1 MSDLVSRVLGP
12 IELVGGLGGATF
24 TSSMEYQ
31 RRTLPVTLEI
41 DHPGRLDTDLIET
54 VDAVLENF
62 DRMQPMIDGVLQRGV
77 RNQSSRVHQ
86 LFEKWQSLSSVNRS
100 EAEAGFLADLTP
112 MALRF
117 SPDLA
122 LGVGDAER
130 MALTYGLASE
140 PRLGEFVV
148 RFIDGYGPE
157 LAP

>member
-1 MSDLVSRVLGP
+1 MDL
-12 IELVGGLGGATF
+12 
-24 TSSMEYQ
+24 
-31 RRTLPVTLEI
+31 
-41 DHPGRLDTDLIET
+41 
-54 VDAVLENF
+54 AVLSKDHTATVLSIRATRPPGPDTPRYWTQPNF